1 MITIDQVDLK
11 DIYDFMET
19 GNPKNAPEH
28 IVAYL
33 GLLDMVRG
41 MFLRIDKFGSR
52 ETIIKHLMISPH
64 YKLSRYKASQVCD
77 EAQEYFYR
85 ETKIS
90 KDAWRNIYAD
100 KVDRMI
106 NFAMLTVKDVND
118 AQKVVKMCIDAGV
131 LRAVNEPDK
140 EELPKEMFQKPFVV
154 YTWDAEALDMPKV
167 NRQKL
172 SEMIDKFPELTEK
185 ERIRI
190 KEESLIPGHK
200 LKIFPNEQED
210 PRKS

>member
-1 MITIDQVDLK
+1 MTIDQINLK

-19 GNPKNAPEH
+19 GNPSNAPEH

-33 GLLDMVRG
+33 DLLDMVRG
-41 MFLRIDKFGSR
+41 MFLRMDKWGSK
-52 ETIIKHLMISPH
+52 EAIIKHLMVSSSH
-64 YKLSRYKASQVCD
+64 KLSRYKAMQVCD

-85 ETKIS
+85 DSQIS
-90 KDAWRNIYAD
+90 KAAWKNIYAD
-100 KVDRMI
+100 KIDKMI

-118 AQKVVKMCIDAGV
+118 AQKVVKMCVDAGV

-140 EELPKEMFQKPFVV
+140 DELPAEIFQPPFVV
-154 YTWDAEALDMPKV
+154 YTWDSEALEMPKV

-172 SEMIDKFPELTEK
+172 AEMIDAYPELTEK
-185 ERIRI
+185 EKIRI
-190 KEESLIPGHK
+190 KQEALIPGFK
-200 LKIFPNEQED
+200 LKLFPNEQED

>member
-1 MITIDQVDLK
+1 
-11 DIYDFMET
+11 MET
-19 GNPKNAPEH
+19 GNPANAPEH

-33 GLLDMVRG
+33 DLLDMVRG
-41 MFLRIDKFGSR
+41 MFLRMDKWGSK
-52 ETIIKHLMISPH
+52 EAIIKHLMVSSQH
-64 YKLSRYKASQVCD
+64 KLSRYKANQVCD

-85 ETKIS
+85 DTQIS
-90 KDAWRNIYAD
+90 KSAWRNIYAD
-100 KVDRMI
+100 KIDKMI

-118 AQKVVKMCIDAGV
+118 AQKVVKMCVDAGV

-140 EELPKEMFQKPFVV
+140 EELPAEIFQAPFVV
-154 YTWDAEALDMPKV
+154 YTWDTEALEMPKV

-172 SEMIDKFPELTEK
+172 AEMIDKYPEITEK
-185 ERIRI
+185 EKIRI
-190 KEESLIPGHK
+190 KQEALIPGFK

>member
-1 MITIDQVDLK
+1 
-11 DIYDFMET
+11 MET
-19 GNPKNAPEH
+19 GNAANAPEH

-33 GLLDMVRG
+33 DLLDMVRG
-41 MFLRIDKFGSR
+41 MFLRMDKWGSK
-52 ETIIKHLMISPH
+52 EAIIKHLMVSSQH
-64 YKLSRYKASQVCD
+64 KLSRYKANQVCD

-85 ETKIS
+85 DTQIS
-90 KDAWRNIYAD
+90 KSAWRNIYAD
-100 KVDRMI
+100 KIDKMI

-118 AQKVVKMCIDAGV
+118 AQKVVKMCLDAGV

-140 EELPKEMFQKPFVV
+140 EELPAEIFQPPFVV
-154 YTWDAEALDMPKV
+154 YTWDTEALEMPKV

-172 SEMIDKFPELTEK
+172 SEMIDKYPELTEK
-185 ERIRI
+185 EKIRI
-190 KEESLIPGHK
+190 KQEALIPGHK

>member
-1 MITIDQVDLK
+1 MTIDQVNLR

-28 IVAYL
+28 IVVYL
-33 GLLDMVRG
+33 ELLDMVRG
-41 MFLRIDKFGSR
+41 MFLRIDQFGSK
-52 ETIIKHLMISPH
+52 EAIVKHLMVSEK
-64 YKLSRYKASQVCD
+64 YKLSRYKAMQVCD

-85 ETKIS
+85 DSKIS
-90 KDAWRNIYAD
+90 KDAWKNIYAD
-100 KVDRMI
+100 KIDKMI
-106 NFAMLTVKDVND
+106 NFAMLLAKDVND

-140 EELPKEMFQKPFVV
+140 EELPDEVFQAPFVV
-154 YTWDAEALDMPKV
+154 YTWDAEALEMPKV

-185 ERIRI
+185 EKIRI
-190 KEESLIPGHK
+190 KQESLIPGFK

>member
-1 MITIDQVDLK
+1 
-11 DIYDFMET
+11 MET
-19 GNPKNAPEH
+19 GNAANAPEY

-33 GLLDMVRG
+33 ELLDMVRG
-41 MFLRIDKFGSR
+41 MFLRMDKWGSK
-52 ETIIKHLMISPH
+52 EAIIKHLMVSSQH
-64 YKLSRYKASQVCD
+64 KLSRYKANQVCD

-85 ETKIS
+85 DTQIS
-90 KDAWRNIYAD
+90 KSAWRNIYAD
-100 KVDRMI
+100 KIDKMI

-118 AQKVVKMCIDAGV
+118 AQKVVKMCLDAGV

-140 EELPKEMFQKPFVV
+140 EELPAEIFQPPFVV
-154 YTWDAEALDMPKV
+154 YTWDTEALEMPKV

-172 SEMIDKFPELTEK
+172 SEMIDKYPELTEK
-185 ERIRI
+185 EKIRI
-190 KEESLIPGHK
+190 KQEALIPGHK

>member
-1 MITIDQVDLK
+1 
-11 DIYDFMET
+11 MET
-19 GNPKNAPEH
+19 GNPANAPEH

-33 GLLDMVRG
+33 ELLDMVRG
-41 MFLRIDKFGSR
+41 MFLRMDKWGSK
-52 ETIIKHLMISPH
+52 EAIIKHLMVSSQH
-64 YKLSRYKASQVCD
+64 KLSRYKANQVCD

-85 ETKIS
+85 DTQIS
-90 KDAWRNIYAD
+90 KSAWRNIYAD
-100 KVDRMI
+100 KIDKMI

-118 AQKVVKMCIDAGV
+118 AQKVVKMCLDAGV

-140 EELPKEMFQKPFVV
+140 EELPAEIFQPPFVV
-154 YTWDAEALDMPKV
+154 YTWDTEALEMPKV

-172 SEMIDKFPELTEK
+172 SEMIDKYPELTEK
-185 ERIRI
+185 EKIRI
-190 KEESLIPGHK
+190 KQEALIPGHK

>member
-1 MITIDQVDLK
+1 MTIDQVDIK
-11 DIYDFMET
+11 DIYDFMEK
-19 GNPKNAPEH
+19 GNPNNAPEH

-33 GLLDMVRG
+33 ELLDMVRG
-41 MFLRIDKFGSR
+41 MFLRIDKFGSK
-52 ETIIKHLMISPH
+52 EAIIKHLMVSPQ

-85 ETKIS
+85 DSKIS

-100 KVDRMI
+100 KIDKMI

-118 AQKVVKMCIDAGV
+118 AQKVVKMLIDAGA

-140 EELPKEMFQKPFVV
+140 EELPKEIFQQPFVV
-154 YTWDAEALDMPKV
+154 YTWDTEALDMPKV

-172 SEMIDKFPELTEK
+172 AEMIDKFPELTEK
-185 ERIRI
+185 E
-190 KEESLIPGHK
+190 KDK
-200 LKIFPNEQED
+200 N
-210 PRKS
+210 